1 MRTAEKILKEKL
13 EQGKS
18 LEYVKALATAIE
30 HQELRELVDKKLT
43 EKQAA

>member
-1 MRTAEKILKEKL
+1 MRPAEIILQEKL

-18 LEYVKALATAIE
+18 LEYIKALATAIE
-30 HQELRELVDKKLT
+30 HKELRELIEKKLT

>member
-30 HQELRELVDKKLT
+30 HTELRALVNKKMGDRP
-43 EKQAA
+43 AG